1 MGDDPMVPVM
11 TAASSFEAKIVAA
24 RLGSEGI
31 MWQLRGNVDG
41 PYPVGMVEVLVARD
55 DYEVARE
62 LLLADEVED
71 ALTGGGD
78 AHHGHHVTT
87 RELWFVSIAIVL
99 SALFAVA
106 RMVGAN

>member
-1 MGDDPMVPVM
+1 MGDDPMVPVL
-11 TAASSFEAKIVAA
+11 TAGSSFEAKIVAA

-41 PYPVGMVEVLVARD
+41 PYPGGMVEVLVARD
-55 DYEVARE
+55 DYDLARE
-62 LLLADEVED
+62 LLLVDEVED

-78 AHHGHHVTT
+78 DQGGRHVTS

-106 RMVGAN
+106 RMIGFG